1 MIHVYPINDTKNHV
15 LEGTGC
21 HCEPRV
27 EIAPGGTIVIHNAY
41 DMREAQEFVNKG
53 VTGEEL
59 GRVKKECYEKGD
71 DFTAD
76 GGEN

>member
-1 MIHVYPINDTKNHV
+1 MVA
-15 LEGTGC
+15 GC
-21 HCEPRV
+21 PCPRCGYGKEVKV
-27 EIAPGGTIVIHNAY
+27 ERV
-41 DMREAQEFVNKG
+41 KG